1 MTTVDTSLTPNP
13 DGATPDPKVRAQ
25 ARKAAE
31 QFESFF
37 IGQMLHK
44 MRSSTRELAGEDSP
58 FKDKVNEDM
67 QDFAD
72 DRMADAIA
80 GQHAFGIADVI
91 LKQLLPKT

>member
-1 MTTVDTSLTPNP
+1 MKIDDSLTPKP
-13 DGATPDPKVRAQ
+13 DGDDAKVRAQ
-25 ARKAAE
+25 ATQAAE
-31 QFESFF
+31 KFESFF

-44 MRSSTRELAGEDSP
+44 MRASTRELAGDDSP

-72 DRMADAIA
+72 NQMADSIA

-91 LKQLLPKT
+91 LKQLLPGNRVP